1 MKRILLFIVVFAN
14 LCEFNAN
21 NNIKKETLFN
31 RVSFLIQENE
41 NNYSK
46 KISEINKLF
55 ANEDYVK
62 ALEKAFTLND
72 LCKENGDRYYSYTV
86 SFLIAKIYDRTNK
99 FNKSL
104 EFYNKSLELIKISV
118 LDKNDKNFTD
128 SNLAQTY
135 LKIGSSYQKLSL
147 LNENQKRKKFYS
159 DSSKYYYNKIE
170 DLSELN
176 SKIEGIRASAFNNLS
191 GIYERDS
198 IFDKAESYINKA
210 IKIYEKRH
218 NNLDIAKA
226 TNNLGNIYL
235 SQKKYGKAKGF
246 YLKGISL
253 IRNYNSSKAIRV
265 RANLFFNL
273 AWAMRNLKDYK
284 AYDLQEKF
292 YDIQDTIRE
301 KELRG
306 IIEQMTYKYDFDSKK
321 KLFDKDQEVMLLKEK
336 DKTRTIVAIAVF
348 LFILL
353 LFVIGYYV
361 YRQNRLQLK
370 LTQSELIQS
379 QNLDK
384 LKSESQARILD
395 ATLNGREKERKEIAE
410 TLHDSVSAMLSSANL
425 HLQATRKRFDNGIPI
440 EIIKTQEIITE
451 TSKSIRDLSHTL
463 VSSVLL
469 KFGLNLAV
477 SDIAEKY
484 SNSELTVETEF
495 EGLRRYHQDFEIKTY
510 NIIQEFTNNILKHS
524 KAKIAVIKLKE
535 ENGLLLIEVSDDG
548 VGFNKTEI
556 TIKDGLGINQIEA
569 RIHMMKGKFYVSSKK
584 GKGTQINVELPV
596 QEKEEIKLF

>member
-1 MKRILLFIVVFAN
+1 M
-14 LCEFNAN
+14 
-21 NNIKKETLFN
+21 
-31 RVSFLIQENE
+31 
-41 NNYSK
+41 YH
-46 KISEINKLF
+46 
-55 ANEDYVK
+55 
-62 ALEKAFTLND
+62 
-72 LCKENGDRYYSYTV
+72 TV
-86 SFLIAKIYDRTNK
+86 GT
-99 FNKSL
+99 
-104 EFYNKSLELIKISV
+104 V
-118 LDKNDKNFTD
+118 
-128 SNLAQTY
+128 
-135 LKIGSSYQKLSL
+135 
-147 LNENQKRKKFYS
+147 
-159 DSSKYYYNKIE
+159 
-170 DLSELN
+170 
-176 SKIEGIRASAFNNLS
+176 
-191 GIYERDS
+191 
-198 IFDKAESYINKA
+198 
-210 IKIYEKRH
+210 
-218 NNLDIAKA
+218 
-226 TNNLGNIYL
+226 NLGNIYL
-235 SQKKYGKAKGF
+235 SQKKYGKAKEF

-548 VGFNKTEI
+548 IGFNKTEI